1 MDPLLTVNMEQTPEG
16 VFVYCPELDI
26 YTAGADQAEAERKF
40 VSLLFEYY
48 DTLDHNRARLD
59 EIMRSHL
66 EFYERK
72 LFPEMLSLSCL
83 QINGPATS
91 KPASEKALPT
101 RIHEHDSGWYL
112 FP

>member
-72 LFPEMLSLSCL
+72 LFPETL
-83 QINGPATS
+83 A
-91 KPASEKALPT
+91 A
-101 RIHEHDSGWYL
+101 
-112 FP
+112 